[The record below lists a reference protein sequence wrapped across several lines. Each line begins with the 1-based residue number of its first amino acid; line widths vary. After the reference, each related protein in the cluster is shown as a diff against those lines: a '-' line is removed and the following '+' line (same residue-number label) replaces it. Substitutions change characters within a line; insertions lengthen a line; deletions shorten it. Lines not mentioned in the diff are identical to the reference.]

1 MSEEQQGGGSG
12 SPRGEGD
19 RYGEATPA
27 DASGNRNGPGGDG
40 PGKGS
45 GEGAGSGGGPGP
57 GSDDGNGSGDGGS
70 NGRGSGNGG
79 SNGDGNGPGQASVPE
94 GLVAA
99 VVNLVHTGPVL
110 LGAYTIAELT
120 AVDAIVD
127 FLEARPSDD
136 ELAEAVRSLAAREL
150 LLAGDGDE
158 VQVRGD
164 LGIAVAFQ
172 QRARKVLDARTTGTQ
187 AGEPWRILV
196 LPQPERICL
205 MVRIDALGVH
215 QMGLYKL
222 DEAVRILVD
231 WLPRGQSAE
240 PEPDSDAVLDGAERA
255 ALLTVTEYTA
265 EGSAEIA
272 GASTDMVLA
281 RRDGRLHLY
290 TREPEQGDRLVPGAV
305 EGKEEVR
312 ERLARLLA

>member
-1 MSEEQQGGGSG
+1 MSHEEHYVPPAG
-12 SPRGEGD
+12 PP
-19 RYGEATPA
+19 TPPDSA
-27 DASGNRNGPGGDG
+27 GPG
-40 PGKGS
+40 
-45 GEGAGSGGGPGP
+45 E
-57 GSDDGNGSGDGGS
+57 
-70 NGRGSGNGG
+70 
-79 SNGDGNGPGQASVPE
+79 ASVPE

-99 VVNLVHTGPVL
+99 VVSLVNTGPVL

-150 LLAGDGDE
+150 LLAGSTGE
-158 VQVRGD
+158 QVQVRGD

-172 QRARKVLDARTTGTQ
+172 QRARKVLDARTTGTT
-187 AGEPWRILV
+187 AGEPWRILL

-215 QMGLYKL
+215 QIGLYKL
-222 DEAVRILVD
+222 DEAIRVLMD
-231 WLPRGQSAE
+231 WLPRGQSADPD
-240 PEPDSDAVLDGAERA
+240 PELEAEAVLGGAERA

-272 GASTDMVLA
+272 GASTDLVLA
-281 RRDGRLHLY
+281 RKGGRLHLL
-290 TREPEQGDRLVPGAV
+290 TQDPEQRDKLVLNAV
-305 EGKEEVR
+305 EGKDEVR
-312 ERLARLLA
+312 GRLATLLA